1 MTCRTIWTD
10 YMPLPFQ
17 LQTTLINLT
26 LLPSGWRYKT
36 CGGAG
41 GALASAA
48 LNKLPRCLCWDV
60 WMYLW
65 RFYVLS
71 LSVCSSVYICVE
83 LAVKTNPVTL
93 NPDPQHEDIVSNHM
107 FQILCFTLFHQ
118 HPKTICWVK
127 KGQEIK
133 NRLKTEW
140 KNPWFLNPNTKW
152 RTNNE
157 APGIKST

>member
-1 MTCRTIWTD
+1 MFNLWLAGQFEQITCP
-10 YMPLPFQ
+10 Y
-17 LQTTLINLT
+17 
-26 LLPSGWRYKT
+26 PSNYTRHSSTWHY
-36 CGGAG
+36 CHLGGDTRPSSG

-140 KNPWFLNPNTKW
+140 K
-152 RTNNE
+152 
-157 APGIKST
+157 KSQISESKY